1 MGDIECL
8 LDLVEES
15 RPLLDAGEDP
25 LTTDAGRS
33 ANELRRLGGASK
45 ENPEMLDCQALVLGE
60 AEFPLL
66 VLTGDVPLEPLIQLV
81 LNL

>member
-1 MGDIECL
+1 MGDVECL
-8 LDLVEES
+8 PDLVEES
-15 RPLLDAGEDP
+15 RPMLDP

-33 ANELRRLGGASK
+33 ANELQRLGGASK
-45 ENPEMLDCQALVLGE
+45 ENPEKLDWQALILGE

-66 VLTGDVPLEPLIQLV
+66 VLTGDVPLEPPIQLV